1 MDFKNMEL
9 NDETRKEV
17 LEFMKENK
25 ISNSELARMLGESR
39 QAINYV
45 LRSKG
50 TIKGSIPFK
59 VLIWFREQTKEK
71 KGE

>member
-1 MDFKNMEL
+1 MEL

-17 LEFMKENK
+17 LEFMKANK
-25 ISNSELARMLGESR
+25 ISNSKLARMLGESR

-45 LRSKG
+45 LRRKG

-71 KGE
+71 GE

>member
-39 QAINYV
+39 QGNQ
-45 LRSKG
+45 LR
-50 TIKGSIPFK
+50 FK
-59 VLIWFREQTKEK
+59 K
-71 KGE
+71 

>member
-25 ISNSELARMLGESR
+25 IRNSELARMLGESR